1 MATTTDPRRREIRLI
16 QTIFAGVAAAAMLVL
31 FHNALPADAKTVGA
45 AGSVRL
51 IDRATDL
58 PNRVGAGGWA
68 TDGDDDEAQLQQQLA
83 GQEVQ
88 QAEQQAEEQE
98 QLDLQEAQQAEQQGQ
113 LTEQESTLS
122 VPGS

>member
-1 MATTTDPRRREIRLI
+1 MATSADPRRREIRLI
-16 QTIFAGVAAAAMLVL
+16 QTIFAGAATAAMLVL
-31 FHNALPADAKTVGA
+31 FHTAQADEAKNVGA
-45 AGSVRL
+45 EGSVRL
-51 IDRATDL
+51 MDRATDL
-58 PNRVGAGGWA
+58 PAGGWA

-83 GQEVQ
+83 QQEVQ